1 MPAMPW
7 SHAVELLEP
16 HVVRVSTPRGSGSGF
31 LISNGRHNSI
41 AGIATA
47 AHVVDHAHYWEEPIR
62 IDHVSSGKSVVVRR
76 DERAVILDV
85 ARDTSALLFHRA
97 GLPFPADPFPL
108 APKDRFLKVG
118 TEIGWL
124 GFPAIP
130 SANLCFFAGNV
141 SAWIQDQGAYLVDG
155 VAINGVSGG
164 PAFHVVTVDEKPVI
178 VVMGVVSAYVPNRAT
193 GAGRCAVSRAR
204 SHVRLSGSGQV
215 GRDTGRATATNA
227 GG

>member
-1 MPAMPW
+1 M
-7 SHAVELLEP
+7 
-16 HVVRVSTPRGSGSGF
+16 
-31 LISNGRHNSI
+31 
-41 AGIATA
+41 
-47 AHVVDHAHYWEEPIR
+47 
-62 IDHVSSGKSVVVRR
+62 
-76 DERAVILDV
+76 ILDV
-85 ARDTSALLFHRA
+85 ARDTSALLFHRP

-164 PAFHVVTVDEKPVI
+164 PAFHVVTVDQKPA
-178 VVMGVVSAYVPNRAT
+178 SQYP
-193 GAGRCAVSRAR
+193 SKP
-204 SHVRLSGSGQV
+204 
-215 GRDTGRATATNA
+215 
-227 GG
+227 